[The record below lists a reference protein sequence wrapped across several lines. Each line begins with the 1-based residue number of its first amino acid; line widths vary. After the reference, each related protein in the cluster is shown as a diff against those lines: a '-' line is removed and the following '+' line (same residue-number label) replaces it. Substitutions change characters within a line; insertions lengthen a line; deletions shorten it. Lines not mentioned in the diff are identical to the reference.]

1 MPKFIRIRR
10 FMQALFDEETMAD
23 KAAEIGQAML
33 AVRSLR
39 LTDIAAK
46 MRGSS
51 DASYKQVQKSRL
63 SSRQVFISGCC
74 QPVTLPRELPTPAS
88 GQPNNTR
95 RLR

>member
-51 DASYKQVQKSRL
+51 DASYK
-63 SSRQVFISGCC
+63 
-74 QPVTLPRELPTPAS
+74 
-88 GQPNNTR
+88 
-95 RLR
+95 